1 MEDSDYY
8 DLRKLDDE
16 LVLFVPLTHPFRLNY
31 EKRRVVM
38 IKYLIKNFKIGREKR
53 KSITNFFQIFLNLF
67 EFIQI
72 LWNFSRERVKKAA
85 WEVLER

>member
-53 KSITNFFQIFLNLF
+53 KSIINFFQIYLNLF
-67 EFIQI
+67 KVYGIFQE
-72 LWNFSRERVKKAA
+72 NV
-85 WEVLER
+85 

>member
-1 MEDSDYY
+1 
-8 DLRKLDDE
+8 
-16 LVLFVPLTHPFRLNY
+16 
-31 EKRRVVM
+31 M

-85 WEVLER
+85 WSVLER